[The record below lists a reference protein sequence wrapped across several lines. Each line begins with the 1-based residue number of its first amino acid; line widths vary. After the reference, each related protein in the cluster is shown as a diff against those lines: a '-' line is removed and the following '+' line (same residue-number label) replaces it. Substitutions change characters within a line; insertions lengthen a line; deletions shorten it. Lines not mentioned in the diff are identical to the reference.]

1 MKNAPIPTGTIRGKL
16 KILYRLHNYKSS
28 TCLCECQNCGVLAIV
43 PLNRLLP
50 GNIKKHIKQCV
61 HCYNGKVRHHMKGT
75 RIYNIWIGMKNRA
88 NNHDG
93 TRPTYASI
101 DVDTAWC
108 DNFLTFYNWAMK
120 NGYNDNLTLDRIDNN
135 KGYSPDNCRFVDM
148 IIQAN
153 NKSNNIMING
163 MSLRRYCILNN
174 LKYGTVYR
182 RIHNY
187 GWSIDEAIRK
197 E

>member
-1 MKNAPIPTGTIRGKL
+1 MNRAPIKSSTTRGRL

-28 TCLCECQNCGVLAIV
+28 TYLCECLNCGALVIV
-43 PLNRLLP
+43 PLNKLLP
-50 GNIKKHIKQCV
+50 SNINKHIKQCDN
-61 HCYNGKVRHHMKGT
+61 CYNGKVQHHMKGT

-93 TRPTYASI
+93 TRSTYTSI
-101 DVDTAWC
+101 DIDTAWR
-108 DNFLTFYNWAMK
+108 DNFLTFYKWAMK
-120 NGYNDNLTLDRIDNN
+120 NGYNDNLTLDRIDND
-135 KGYSPDNCRFVDM
+135 KGYSPENCRFVDM
-148 IIQAN
+148 ITQAN

-187 GWSIDEAIRK
+187 GWSIDKAIRK

>member
-1 MKNAPIPTGTIRGKL
+1 MRNAPISTGTIRGKL
-16 KILYRLHNYKSS
+16 KILYKLHNHKSG
-28 TCLCECQNCGVLAIV
+28 TYLCECQNCGALVIV
-43 PLNRLLP
+43 PVNRLLP
-50 GNIKKHIKQCV
+50 GNIKKHIKQCD
-61 HCYNGKVRHHMKGT
+61 HCYTGKVRHHMKGT
-75 RIYNIWIGMKNRA
+75 RLYNIWIGMKNRA

-93 TRPTYASI
+93 TRPTYSNI
-101 DVDTAWC
+101 DIDTNWR
-108 DNFLTFYNWAMK
+108 DNFLTFYKWAMK
-120 NGYNDNLTLDRIDNN
+120 NGYNNNLTLDRVDNN

-163 MSLRRYCILNN
+163 MSLRRYCILND
-174 LKYGTVYR
+174 LKYGTVYK

-187 GWSIDEAIRK
+187 GWSIDKAIRK